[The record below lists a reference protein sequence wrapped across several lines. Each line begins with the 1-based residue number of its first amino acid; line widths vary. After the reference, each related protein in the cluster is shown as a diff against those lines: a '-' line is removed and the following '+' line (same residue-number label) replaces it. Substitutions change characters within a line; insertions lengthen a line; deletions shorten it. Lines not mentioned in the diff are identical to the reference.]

1 MDVTLFKP
9 HKGQKRIIDGFID
22 SPHKFCVV
30 STGRQYGKSLLAQNM
45 MLWWLLKR
53 GSMKGC
59 WIAPIYKQCGK
70 VYDELSTAANKIIRY
85 GNKSELKLEFIN
97 GSTLQFLSAEKGDSI
112 RGFSFDYMV
121 IDEAAFIR
129 QDTVLEAILPTLS
142 ARGKKCLIIS
152 TPRSKNWFFEWFY
165 KQGEDYIQ
173 FKGQSTDNPHIDLG
187 FIDEQR
193 KSLPDSIYRQEYLA
207 EFSESGNDVFRNLDE
222 ACIIERWNDYT
233 TRTGNYFSG
242 IDTAVSSDF
251 AVCSIIGES
260 GETVSIIRINGRSL
274 EETGNTFI
282 RELKRWNV
290 KQCIVETNG
299 VGQGMFE
306 LIRKSGI
313 KTIPQF
319 TNNTIKVQNV
329 RLLINDIETA
339 QILLPSKNL
348 MPECYAE
355 FAQYTYKYS
364 PSGTIYFS
372 HPPGGHDDIVDSIA
386 MANAARNKLHGSD
399 IYVGGMDKIKY
410 Y

>member
-9 HKGQKRIIDGFID
+9 HKGQK
-22 SPHKFCVV
+22 
-30 STGRQYGKSLLAQNM
+30 
-45 MLWWLLKR
+45 
-53 GSMKGC
+53 
-59 WIAPIYKQCGK
+59 
-70 VYDELSTAANKIIRY
+70 

-222 ACIIERWNDYT
+222 
-233 TRTGNYFSG
+233 GNP
-242 IDTAVSSDF
+242 A
-251 AVCSIIGES
+251 
-260 GETVSIIRINGRSL
+260 
-274 EETGNTFI
+274 
-282 RELKRWNV
+282 
-290 KQCIVETNG
+290 
-299 VGQGMFE
+299 
-306 LIRKSGI
+306 
-313 KTIPQF
+313 TI
-319 TNNTIKVQNV
+319 
-329 RLLINDIETA
+329 
-339 QILLPSKNL
+339 
-348 MPECYAE
+348 
-355 FAQYTYKYS
+355 
-364 PSGTIYFS
+364 
-372 HPPGGHDDIVDSIA
+372 
-386 MANAARNKLHGSD
+386 
-399 IYVGGMDKIKY
+399 
-410 Y
+410 